1 LTFDQ
6 KIMPTLLPT
15 SENQLVAEL
24 WARDVRF
31 LMGNKSSVTQ
41 LLAPANLIAG
51 LAQSTNARVRF
62 SLIPLFLRHP
72 EFATEAKKAD
82 ELLPQQT
89 SQYVLRFYYT
99 AAVFLQRK
107 YQKQLLNILGV
118 QPQLPDLFSNVLGVH
133 PEENP
138 DDALEQLA
146 KRHQTLSGQAVNWLG
161 TYQHAADVWLKQM
174 ELQKA

>member
-1 LTFDQ
+1 MSTSLSF
-6 KIMPTLLPT
+6 

-31 LMGNKSSVTQ
+31 LMGNQSSVTS
-41 LLAPANLIAG
+41 LLAPANLIAL
-51 LAQSTNARVRF
+51 LAQSANARIRF

-89 SQYVLRFYYT
+89 SQYVMRFYYT

-107 YQKQLLNILGV
+107 YQQQLSRLLGE
-118 QPQLPDLFSNVLGVH
+118 QPKLPDLFSNTLGVRY
-133 PEENP
+133 ENDP
-138 DDALEQLA
+138 DLALKQLA
-146 KRHQTLSGQAVNWLG
+146 KQHQVLSGQAVNWLG